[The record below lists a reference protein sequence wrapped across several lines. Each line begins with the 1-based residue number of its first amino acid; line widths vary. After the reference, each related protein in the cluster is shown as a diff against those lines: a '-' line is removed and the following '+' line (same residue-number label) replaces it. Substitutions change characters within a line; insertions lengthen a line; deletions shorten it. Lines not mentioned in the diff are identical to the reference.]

1 MELKTWKELLKR
13 AEALRR
19 PWENIFEEA
28 FDYALPNRARFRQAT
43 QPGAS
48 VKGDRHTDNIFDQT
62 AVVGVQEFASRL
74 QYNMLPPFARW
85 ARLVPG
91 KSVPETDREELQA
104 ELDVIT
110 EKVFA
115 ALGQSSFDQE
125 VTESFFDLAASQG
138 QLLMERGRSGEAIE
152 CRAVSLSQVFVINAA
167 DGKPSALFYVEVL
180 SAEQIMN
187 RYADDMPADKLDEL
201 RRGEKDKQ
209 IRMVDAF
216 RRVEG
221 SYRNPKWERD
231 RFCLDPDFKIGETK
245 KYQGEG
251 SSPWVLFRWNVAA
264 GEEYG
269 RGPLLSVL
277 PTVRVVNLLMEFIL
291 DNAEWSVAGAYQ
303 ADDDGVINPDTVV
316 LEPRVI
322 IPRSPGSKIERID
335 AAGDIGVGLELVSH
349 LQDAIK
355 KGLYNERLGKREG
368 TPPSATEVQERMLEL
383 ARDIGSAFGRLQA
396 ELARPVIM
404 RALYLLDDAGE
415 IRMPKVDGQVI
426 DIEIQSPLSQAQR
439 MEDVQNFM
447 RFGEMVTAI
456 YGPQASLVVLDQ
468 TEGPAYLAERL
479 MVPMKLVRSK
489 EEAAELLNKMM
500 EAAQAQAQGPA
511 VGPAQAAP
519 APSLNQM

>member
-1 MELKTWKELLKR
+1 MNIKEWKALLSR

-19 PWENIFEEA
+19 PWESIFEEA
-28 FDYALPNRARFRQAT
+28 FDYALPNRSRFRQAT
-43 QPGAS
+43 QPGAAT
-48 VKGDRHTDNIFDQT
+48 KGDRHTDNIFDQT

-91 KSVPETDREELQA
+91 KSVPAAQRERAQE

-138 QLLMERGRSGEAIE
+138 QMLMERGRSGEAIE

-167 DGKPSALFYVEVL
+167 DGKPSSLFYVEVL
-180 SAEQIMN
+180 SAEQIID
-187 RYADDMPADKLDEL
+187 RYFDEIPAEKLDEL
-201 RRGEKDKQ
+201 KRGEKDKQ
-209 IRMVDAF
+209 IRVVDAF
-216 RRVEG
+216 KRVAG
-221 SYRNPKWERD
+221 SYRNPKWERN
-231 RFCLDPDFKIGETK
+231 RFCVDPDFMIGDVK
-245 KYQGEG
+245 KYEGEG
-251 SSPWVLFRWNVAA
+251 SSPWILFRWNVAA

-277 PTVRVVNLLMEFIL
+277 PTVRVVNLLTEFVL
-291 DNAEWSVAGAYQ
+291 ENAEWSVAGAYQ

-322 IPRSPGSKIERID
+322 IPRAPGSKIERID
-335 AAGDIGVGLELVSH
+335 AAGDMGVGMDLISH

-404 RALYLLDDAGE
+404 RAIYLLDEAGE
-415 IRMPKVDGQVI
+415 IKMPRVDGQIV
-426 DIEIQSPLSQAQR
+426 DIEIQSPLSRAQR

-456 YGPQASLVVLDQ
+456 YGPQASLIVLDQ

-479 MVPMKLVRSK
+479 MVPVNLIRTK
-489 EEAAELLNKMM
+489 EEAADLMKKML
-500 EAAQAQAQGPA
+500 EASQAQAQGPA
-511 VGPAQAAP
+511 IGPAQAAP